1 MVRDIG
7 INILKMKEELVIGLV
22 YGLII
27 GLIIGL
33 VYGLFARLITGL
45 IIGLVYGLVYGLFAG
60 LVYGLFAGL
69 GYGLVTQTI
78 AYFVNPELVSIF
90 NFTTQVILL
99 IIVQSVG
106 WHIIK
111 EKEVVK

>member
-60 LVYGLFAGL
+60 LVYGL
-69 GYGLVTQTI
+69 VTQTI
-78 AYFVNPELVSIF
+78 TYFVNPELFSIF

-99 IIVQSVG
+99 MIVQSVG